1 MLEHLP
7 ELEYVGSY
15 YSMTLQNSHRK
26 FYEQSYSS
34 ISTKVAALHKAND
47 TTSFPSNI
55 VSALKPYNSPRRMNA
70 APNASTISSLG
81 LWATFRSRQRNWPLC
96 RLA

>member
-26 FYEQSYSS
+26 IYEQSYSS

-55 VSALKPYNSPRRMNA
+55 VSALKPYKFSQEDERRAKRMYRVFN
-70 APNASTISSLG
+70 TSLQG
-81 LWATFRSRQRNWPLC
+81 LWLH
-96 RLA
+96 